1 MAIRRNPGDMPG
13 RNWGSHTRGAAASA
27 ARSVGSTARGV
38 ASYYSDTARSVP
50 RAVSQVPS
58 VARRVAGSVGNP
70 YGGGAVKQRRSL
82 KRYNTLPKRRTSSRV
97 PRGRGASRR

>member
-27 ARSVGSTARGV
+27 ARDV

-50 RAVSQVPS
+50 GAVSQVTS
-58 VARRVAGSVGNP
+58 FASRIAGNAVARTGSVG
-70 YGGGAVKQRRSL
+70 KQRRSL
-82 KRYNTLPKRRTSSRV
+82 GRYGTHPRRTSSRV